1 MNGTV
6 VSGKTDRKNG
16 KRMKVGDKIKRI
28 RQFRG
33 MTQAELGRK
42 LDMGDTSQAR
52 IGQYE
57 IGFRTPSKEL
67 LDKMAK
73 ALDVSP
79 NALYDTTGS
88 NTTEL
93 MEMFFWLEEE
103 NPGLMH
109 VFQMKRIPG
118 ERVDTTEDINVYYH
132 DNAYWPAH
140 APHGF
145 WLRYGSFLDDCMTE
159 WAFRQHELR
168 IGLITKEE
176 YFEWKINW
184 PETSDDCGKR
194 IPYKDWRKQPEEDR
208 QQKELDTLRSLL
220 PKRDNDL
227 DALPNLQRLSDEQ
240 LAPLVPDLLEW
251 LRDPQNRMARY
262 VGDLLGERREM
273 MIPIVE
279 KIMAG
284 EDEELKFGIRM
295 ELIPRME
302 KWVWKIRY

>member
-1 MNGTV
+1 MIPATLPFEQFQRLQHEFGNGHAHLRRV
-6 VSGKTDRKNG
+6 LQNAHSL
-16 KRMKVGDKIKRI
+16 
-28 RQFRG
+28 RG
-33 MTQAELGRK
+33 NEP
-42 LDMGDTSQAR
+42 QAR
-52 IGQYE
+52 SAGNGSELNVRADADSVVQQRGQQHHQQDQC
-57 IGFRTPSKEL
+57 FVQQ
-67 LDKMAK
+67 A
-73 ALDVSP
+73 
-79 NALYDTTGS
+79 
-88 NTTEL
+88 
-93 MEMFFWLEEE
+93 F
-103 NPGLMH
+103 
-109 VFQMKRIPG
+109 
-118 ERVDTTEDINVYYH
+118 ERLAAGKPAVLRLVRFPHVYYH

-208 QQKELDTLRSLL
+208 QKKELDTLRRLL

-227 DALPNLQRLSDEQ
+227 DSLPNLQRLSDEQ

-262 VGDLLGERREM
+262 VSDLLGERREM